1 MSIFVLLLKVLKV
14 SILTLELL
22 NAIRTYKIKNFMFLM
37 ILCLMQLKLKLNKSG
52 EIFCLH
58 MYYKNQMKTVG
69 CRYNELR
76 HYDLRLKFKEN
87 W

>member
-14 SILTLELL
+14 SILTLEIL

-52 EIFCLH
+52 EIFCLN
-58 MYYKNQMKTVG
+58 MYYKSQLKTVG

-76 HYDLRLKFKEN
+76 HYDLWFLLK
-87 W
+87 